1 MAGLEYAKGLF
12 LLQHLYKRVMKIF
25 VRFIVVGVLGTA
37 FATYQDK
44 ENKWSNV
51 NKEELWRVYQ

>member
-1 MAGLEYAKGLF
+1 VAGLEYAEGLF

-37 FATYQDK
+37 FAPYQGK
-44 ENKWSNV
+44 ENGRSNACR
-51 NKEELWRVYQ
+51 E